1 MIFIS
6 PTLSGFAI
14 NVSLSKGNLYCF
26 DSAVLTN
33 FLLNSF
39 GISRINTNRI
49 FFFFFFFL
57 INSFLFLV
65 QEKKQ
70 ISTNVKHI
78 FSKSLLCGKRNHWSN
93 ETMKNA

>member
-1 MIFIS
+1 MLFIS

-49 FFFFFFFL
+49 FYIYFIYIYIFFNQQFSVL
-57 INSFLFLV
+57 SPK
-65 QEKKQ
+65 EKP
-70 ISTNVKHI
+70 N
-78 FSKSLLCGKRNHWSN
+78 
-93 ETMKNA
+93 